1 MVLGILI
8 PIVRL
13 LIVIPFIVLTASAVA
28 CLGLT
33 ILFSDMAVP
42 AMTSNLL
49 NKAYDG
55 PIWVILFAITI
66 IYGLGSIILAFAMAP
81 LILLLG
87 IYDEICKQTHQMRQS
102 EPLLLNQKAKATR
115 AKTETQRE
123 ERASHIN

>member
-13 LIVIPFIVLTASAVA
+13 LIVIPFIVLTASASA

-33 ILFSDMAVP
+33 IISSDMVVP
-42 AMTSNLL
+42 AITGNLL

-55 PIWVILFAITI
+55 PIWVILFVIII
-66 IYGLGSIILAFAMAP
+66 IYGLSLIILAFAMAP

-87 IYDEICKQTHQMRQS
+87 IYDEICGQTHQMRLS
-102 EPLLLNQKAKATR
+102 EPLLLKQKAKAIRTENDTQKAAR
-115 AKTETQRE
+115 AN
-123 ERASHIN
+123 HII